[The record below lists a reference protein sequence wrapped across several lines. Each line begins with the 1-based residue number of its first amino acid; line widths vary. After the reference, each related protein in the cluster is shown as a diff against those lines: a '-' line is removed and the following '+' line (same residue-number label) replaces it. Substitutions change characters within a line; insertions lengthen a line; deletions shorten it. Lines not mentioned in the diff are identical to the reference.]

1 MTKGEKIK
9 NSSEIKEKLSTE
21 QENTSAQI
29 LVEENEIASKTEV
42 EKAKIQNAEA
52 QEVQKNQAETSSEV
66 VTNDS
71 AVKTESL
78 EENIKEQTEFDISRG
93 LEVSEEYTEQKYQ
106 KVMEYSSPK
115 KKRKST
121 IINLCLL
128 LINLVFLV
136 TIVRSLMRNVGEKN
150 ILDVFASQGAKLWW
164 LVGGM
169 CIYALFMLIQ
179 TLMYYV
185 LIKDITGK
193 KRMKLAYDVAVVGKY
208 YDNATPFAAGG
219 QPMQIVRL
227 VKNGVSVGTSTSIPI
242 IKLILNS
249 SVSVVL
255 TILFFVFGVPKIPM
269 STPLNDML
277 LTILIILAVIGLII
291 TIIVVVFTF
300 LMGTGGFVT
309 RSFISGI
316 LRIGYKLKLVKNYRE
331 TFQKVLNQVAEYKVS
346 FKYIWKKKKM
356 LLKMLLL
363 SVFECLTY
371 AIMPYF
377 VVQAFAETITIEP
390 FLFLII
396 CISQYYVCA
405 MASSFIPLPGGT
417 GLMEISFI
425 FLFGIIVGDNI
436 VWALLAWRIL
446 SYYLIL
452 AHGFVHEFVHII
464 KGFVKNRKLRELK

>member
-1 MTKGEKIK
+1 MAKRQKTQNIEVK
-9 NSSEIKEKLSTE
+9 
-21 QENTSAQI
+21 
-29 LVEENEIASKTEV
+29 ENEKVQKSESALVSVAENSVEV
-42 EKAKIQNAEA
+42 EKEMPEN
-52 QEVQKNQAETSSEV
+52 VETI
-66 VTNDS
+66 
-71 AVKTESL
+71 KTENIPL
-78 EENIKEQTEFDISRG
+78 LNKEEIKEQTEFDKSRG

-106 KVMEYSSPK
+106 KVMEYQSPK

-128 LINLVFLV
+128 LINLIFLV
-136 TIVRSLMRNVGEKN
+136 TIVKSLMRNVGEKN
-150 ILDVFASQGAKLWW
+150 FLDVLQEQGTKCWW
-164 LVGGM
+164 LVGGIL
-169 CIYALFMLIQ
+169 IYALFMLVQ

-227 VKNGVSVGTSTSIPI
+227 VQNGVSVGTSTSIPI
-242 IKLILNS
+242 IKLIINS
-249 SVSVVL
+249 SVSVIL
-255 TILFFVFGVPKIPM
+255 TILFFIFGVPKIPM

-277 LTILIILAVIGLII
+277 LMILIILAVIGLVI

-300 LMGTGGFVT
+300 LMGTGGLVT

-346 FKYIWKKKKM
+346 FRYIWKSKKT
-356 LLKMLLL
+356 LLKMIVL
-363 SVFECLTY
+363 SLFECLTY

-377 VVQAFAETITIEP
+377 VVQAFIGPTTIEP
-390 FLFLII
+390 MMMIVI
-396 CISQYYVCA
+396 CISQYYICA
-405 MASSFIPLPGGT
+405 MASSFIPLPGGS
-417 GLMEISFI
+417 GMMEISFI
-425 FLFGIIVGDNI
+425 FLFGVIVGENI
-436 VWALLAWRIL
+436 VLALLAWRIL

-452 AHGFVHEFVHII
+452 AHGFVHELTHII
-464 KGFVKNRKLRELK
+464 KNFIKNRKLRELK

>member
-1 MTKGEKIK
+1 MIKGKGTENLEIK
-9 NSSEIKEKLSTE
+9 NG
-21 QENTSAQI
+21 N
-29 LVEENEIASKTEV
+29 
-42 EKAKIQNAEA
+42 
-52 QEVQKNQAETSSEV
+52 EVQKNESAPVSAIQNQESIPVEEKDNGPETINIEPIV
-66 VTNDS
+66 LNQED
-71 AVKTESL
+71 
-78 EENIKEQTEFDISRG
+78 IKEQTEFDKSRG
-93 LEVSEEYTEQKYQ
+93 LEISEEYTEQKYQ
-106 KVMEYSSPK
+106 KELEYQNPK

-128 LINLVFLV
+128 LVNLIFLV
-136 TIVRSLMRNVGEKN
+136 TIVKSLIGNVGEKS
-150 ILDVFASQGAKLWW
+150 IIDVVKTQGAKMWW
-164 LVGGM
+164 LAGGVV
-169 CIYALFMLIQ
+169 IYALFMLVQ

-249 SVSVVL
+249 SVSVIL
-255 TILFFVFGVPKIPM
+255 TILFFIFGVPRIPM
-269 STPLNDML
+269 SGAFNNFL
-277 LTILIILAVIGLII
+277 LMILIILAVIGLVI

-300 LMGTGGFVT
+300 LMGTGGLFT

-346 FKYIWKKKKM
+346 FRFIWKNKKT
-356 LLKMLLL
+356 LLKMLIL

-377 VVQAFAETITIEP
+377 VVQAFAGDIAIQP
-390 FLFLII
+390 MLLLLI
-396 CISQYYVCA
+396 CISQYYICA
-405 MASSFIPLPGGT
+405 MASSFMPLPGGA
-417 GLMEISFI
+417 GMMEISFI
-425 FLFGIIVGDNI
+425 FLFGVIIGNNV

-452 AHGFVHEFVHII
+452 AHGFVHELTHII
-464 KGFVKNRKLRELK
+464 KGFIKNRKIRELE

>member
-1 MTKGEKIK
+1 MAKRQKTQNIEVK
-9 NSSEIKEKLSTE
+9 
-21 QENTSAQI
+21 
-29 LVEENEIASKTEV
+29 ENEKVQKNESALVSVAENNVEV
-42 EKAKIQNAEA
+42 EKEMPENI
-52 QEVQKNQAETSSEV
+52 ETI
-66 VTNDS
+66 
-71 AVKTESL
+71 KTENIPL
-78 EENIKEQTEFDISRG
+78 LNKEEIKEQTEFDKSRG

-106 KVMEYSSPK
+106 KVMEYQSPK

-128 LINLVFLV
+128 LINLIFLV
-136 TIVRSLMRNVGEKN
+136 TIVKSLMRNVGEKN
-150 ILDVFASQGAKLWW
+150 FLDVLQEQGTKCWW
-164 LVGGM
+164 LVGGFL
-169 CIYALFMLIQ
+169 IYALFMLVQ

-227 VKNGVSVGTSTSIPI
+227 VQNGVSVGTSTSIPI
-242 IKLILNS
+242 IKLIINS
-249 SVSVVL
+249 SVSVIL
-255 TILFFVFGVPKIPM
+255 TILFFIFGVPKIPM

-277 LTILIILAVIGLII
+277 LMILIILAVIGLVI

-300 LMGTGGFVT
+300 LMGTGGLVT

-346 FKYIWKKKKM
+346 FRYIWKSKKT
-356 LLKMLLL
+356 LLKMIVL
-363 SVFECLTY
+363 SLFECLTY

-377 VVQAFAETITIEP
+377 VVQAFIGPTEIEP
-390 FLFLII
+390 MLMLVI
-396 CISQYYVCA
+396 CISQYYICA
-405 MASSFIPLPGGT
+405 MASSFIPLPGGS
-417 GLMEISFI
+417 GMMEISFI
-425 FLFGIIVGDNI
+425 FLFGVIVGENI
-436 VWALLAWRIL
+436 VLALLAWRIL

-452 AHGFVHEFVHII
+452 AHGFVHELTHII
-464 KGFVKNRKLRELK
+464 KNFIKNRKLRELK

>member
-1 MTKGEKIK
+1 MAKGQK
-9 NSSEIKEKLSTE
+9 TE
-21 QENTSAQI
+21 NIE
-29 LVEENEIASKTEV
+29 VKENEK
-42 EKAKIQNAEA
+42 
-52 QEVQKNQAETSSEV
+52 VQKNESALVSVAENNVEVESEKEMPENV
-66 VTNDS
+66 EVIN
-71 AVKTESL
+71 TEDVPL
-78 EENIKEQTEFDISRG
+78 LNKEEIKEQTEFDKSRG

-106 KVMEYSSPK
+106 KVMEYQSPK

-128 LINLVFLV
+128 LINLIFLV
-136 TIVRSLMRNVGEKN
+136 TIVKSLMKNVGEKN
-150 ILDVFASQGAKLWW
+150 FLDVLQEQGSKCWW
-164 LVGGM
+164 LFGGLL
-169 CIYALFMLIQ
+169 IYALFMLVQ

-227 VKNGVSVGTSTSIPI
+227 VQNGVSVGTSTSIPI
-242 IKLILNS
+242 IKLIINS
-249 SVSVVL
+249 SVSVIL
-255 TILFFVFGVPKIPM
+255 TVLFFIFGVPKIPM

-277 LTILIILAVIGLII
+277 LMILIILAVIGLVI

-300 LMGTGGFVT
+300 LMGTGGLVT

-346 FKYIWKKKKM
+346 FRYIWKSKKT
-356 LLKMLLL
+356 LLKMIVL
-363 SVFECLTY
+363 SIFECLTY

-377 VVQAFAETITIEP
+377 VVQAFIGPTEIEP
-390 FLFLII
+390 MLMLVI
-396 CISQYYVCA
+396 CISQYYICA
-405 MASSFIPLPGGT
+405 MASSFIPLPGGS
-417 GLMEISFI
+417 GMMEISFV
-425 FLFGIIVGDNI
+425 FLFGVIVGDNI
-436 VWALLAWRIL
+436 VLALLAWRIL

-452 AHGFVHEFVHII
+452 VHGFVHELTHII
-464 KGFVKNRKLRELK
+464 KNFAKNRKLRELK